1 MSHTEGLAVTT
12 ALTAALSSVV
22 LAVLV
27 GVFASSRP
35 TPAVDAACQEWTDGC
50 VICARTTTGLA
61 CSTPG
66 IACVTGP
73 VQCLRP

>member
-1 MSHTEGLAVTT
+1 MSSGQEALAVTVAIVS
-12 ALTAALSSVV
+12 ALAAAAF
-22 LAVLV
+22 AVLV
-27 GVFASSRP
+27 GFASSS
-35 TPAVDAACQEWTDGC
+35 PAALASCQEWTDGC
-50 VICARTTTGLA
+50 VVCARRPEGLA

>member
-1 MSHTEGLAVTT
+1 MSSGQEALAVTVAIVS
-12 ALTAALSSVV
+12 ALAAAAF
-22 LAVLV
+22 AVLV
-27 GVFASSRP
+27 GLDVSGPAALAS
-35 TPAVDAACQEWTDGC
+35 CQEWTDGC
-50 VICARTTTGLA
+50 VVFARRHEGLA

>member
-1 MSHTEGLAVTT
+1 MSSGQEALAVTVAIVS
-12 ALTAALSSVV
+12 ALAAAAF
-22 LAVLV
+22 AVLV
-27 GVFASSRP
+27 GFAASG
-35 TPAVDAACQEWTDGC
+35 PAALASCQEWTDGC
-50 VICARTTTGLA
+50 VVCARRPEGLA